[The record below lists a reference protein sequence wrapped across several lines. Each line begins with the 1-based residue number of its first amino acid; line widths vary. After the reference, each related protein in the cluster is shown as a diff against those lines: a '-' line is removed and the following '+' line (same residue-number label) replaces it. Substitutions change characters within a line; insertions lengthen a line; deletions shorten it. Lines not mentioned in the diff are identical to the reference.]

1 MVTHIGVLT
10 IREFN
15 NKRSLLPMTVEVA
28 LLISGVSLAFGI
40 YSGMSNMKRIQ
51 KADTKQDTAELTTV
65 IVKLENI
72 GNGITEIKSEMTNVK
87 NDIKDDRERLIRLEE
102 SAKQAHKRLDILE
115 NYKRGLDE

>member
-1 MVTHIGVLT
+1 
-10 IREFN
+10 
-15 NKRSLLPMTVEVA
+15 MTVEVA

-40 YSGMSNMKRIQ
+40 YSGMSNMKRNQ

-102 SAKQAHKRLDILE
+102 SAKLAHKRLDILE

>member
-1 MVTHIGVLT
+1 MT
-10 IREFN
+10 I
-15 NKRSLLPMTVEVA
+15 EVA

-40 YSGMSNMKRIQ
+40 YSGISNMKRNQ

-72 GNGITEIKSEMTNVK
+72 GTGITEIKSEMSNVK

-102 SAKQAHKRLDILE
+102 YQLSGIGHLLMP
-115 NYKRGLDE
+115 GLCNKKLHTKN

>member
-1 MVTHIGVLT
+1 
-10 IREFN
+10 
-15 NKRSLLPMTVEVA
+15 MTVEVA

-40 YSGMSNMKRIQ
+40 YSGISNLKRNQ
-51 KADTKQDTAELTTV
+51 KADAKQDTAELTTV

-87 NDIKDDRERLIRLEE
+87 NDVKDDRERLIRVEE
-102 SAKQAHKRLDILE
+102 SAKQAHKRLDNIE